1 MILIYSFMG
10 HSLRADRLTITPD
23 FVISDGT
30 QNSGYVLVSATGGV
44 ASWKDISNLAGFKT
58 NHYVGELWGGGVVA
72 SVWKE
77 NDIEKCLIVSL
88 SDYAYQ
94 IYDFDFGGYMRYSS
108 HQWSNISV
116 VGSANSSYDGLSNS
130 NSIIA
135 QPGHL
140 SSSAGYCLS
149 FTNPDFSTGTFSDW
163 YLPSVTEMQELV
175 NNSFKI
181 NFSIKK
187 YADDNSKLTGFNYSN
202 FYGSDSNLYVDF
214 LSIYNGG
221 SYWTSTEVMNSGGLK
236 AYSIYLDNSISQST
250 KSSYFK
256 IRPVRIASDTKII
269 TATQFVKT
277 TSSIYTATLISNIS
291 GSGEVFTEIGVCR
304 NGPYSKVTYGFS
316 TEFLNNRGDGSG
328 YGAATDK
335 PAIPLPTISDIK
347 TIATMIYDPAIGI
360 GYGDFTSNL
369 FSLQLASMYSVRAYA
384 ITNKGEVKYGEH
396 LIIF

>member
-1 MILIYSFMG
+1 MG

-44 ASWKDISNLAGFKT
+44 ASWKDISNLSGFKT

-88 SDYAYQ
+88 SDYAYVT
-94 IYDFDFGGYMRYSS
+94 IDYDLGFNIRSDN

-116 VGSANSSYDGLSNS
+116 VGSATSSYDGLSNS
-130 NSIIA
+130 NSIIT
-135 QPGHL
+135 QPGHI

-149 FTNPDFSTGTFSDW
+149 YTNPNFSTGTFSDW

-187 YADDNSKLTGFNYSN
+187 YAVDNLKAIGSN
-202 FYGSDSNLYVDF
+202 SYGSDSNLYVDF

-236 AYSIYLDNSISQST
+236 AYSIYLNNSISQST
-250 KSSYFK
+250 KSSFFG
-256 IRPVRIASDTKII
+256 IRPVRIASDTTII
-269 TATQFVKT
+269 TKYSHTRTPT
-277 TSSIYTATLISNIS
+277 TGNYNIQLISQINGFGDSI
-291 GSGEVFTEIGVCR
+291 VEIGTCW
-304 NGPYSKVTYGFS
+304 NGTFS
-316 TEFLNNRGDGSG
+316 VSSG
-328 YGAATDK
+328 YGIGPDK
-335 PAIPLPTISDIK
+335 LVPPLPTITDNKIV
-347 TIATMIYDPAIGI
+347 ATMIYNSNIGF
-360 GYGDFTSNL
+360 GYGTFQPDFSQITFNDAYKYSIRSYAKTS
-369 FSLQLASMYSVRAYA
+369 
-384 ITNKGEVKYGEH
+384 KGDIKYGEQFV
-396 LIIF
+396 L

>member
-187 YADDNSKLTGFNYSN
+187 YADDNSKAIGTNY
-202 FYGSDSNLYVDF
+202 YGSDSNLYVEF
-214 LSIYNGG
+214 LSIYNAGG
-221 SYWTSTEVMNSGGLK
+221 SYWTSTEVMNSGGLN
-236 AYSIYLDNSISQST
+236 AYSIYLENSIFKTT
-250 KSSYFK
+250 KSSSLK
-256 IRPVRIASDTKII
+256 IRPVRIASDTTIRTTNVSTVPTTPTSTYTVNLTSNVSGLGDWII
-269 TATQFVKT
+269 
-277 TSSIYTATLISNIS
+277 
-291 GSGEVFTEIGVCR
+291 EIGICW
-304 NGPYSKVTYGFS
+304 NGPYSNSTSTIPGLYGV
-316 TEFLNNRGDGSG
+316 GP
-328 YGAATDK
+328 DK
-335 PAIPLPTISDIK
+335 IAIPLPTISDFSSVSNTPPIGFYGNFSMTAPGFGTFDK
-347 TIATMIYDPAIGI
+347 TLG
-360 GYGDFTSNL
+360 N
-369 FSLQLASMYSVRAYA
+369 YSFRAYA
-384 ITNKGEVKYGEH
+384 KTSKGDIKYGNQIV
-396 LIIF
+396 L